1 MTRFNPRKF
10 TDPDWLGTI
19 SPGLLAE
26 LLGPWREYLAQRDF
40 ALPMPSTDSIDC
52 QALAAVLMSPGVASP
67 VEMLDALYYVYET
80 CSEDDVEA
88 LLATARQRGFIV
100 TAGEDAGAAD
110 IVARIWLENR
120 DLILDRHAE
129 VFAQRERNLEFY
141 RGQSPATFPGI
152 DDQTRA
158 NIEAAL
164 DEWFAAHRRGRGCR
178 LLVFPGDRTVAILIR
193 HGRGMK
199 RELSHVDDGSSTTQ
213 IYRPQQH
220 DVLVYD
226 DVTGEVGV
234 HAATKGERRLYVR
247 ILGDTLFGDAEHFS
261 PADKFTLAPLVEDG
275 AASLQCADIHGIEA
289 IRLVEYRQYWGA
301 RYKEAETRRAT
312 DVFAALAGR
321 DLDRPPGPAPS
332 AASFMIKFA
341 DAAKE
346 RRVTIRLP
354 SSAKYDRSEDSELVE
369 RWLALRGFLNHP
381 SEVREHGRATA
392 TEVLGGTGIPA
403 GMGD

>member
-26 LLGPWREYLAQRDF
+26 LLGPWRDYLAHRDF
-40 ALPMPSTDSIDC
+40 ALPLPSTQHIDC

-100 TAGEDAGAAD
+100 TAREDAGAAD

-141 RGQSPATFPGI
+141 RGQSPVTFPGI

-226 DVTGEVGV
+226 DVTGEIGV